1 VARSELLRRLFISY
15 AQGDDTGFHTAA
27 RTLIAEER
35 RQNHRL
41 VAVDLEHAL
50 LSCRKPGA
58 ATPLTLRPI
67 PKGRD
72 ERPLVRVVKPERE
85 LVELVLG
92 PATRAAIED
101 VIQENLSRSVL
112 AGHGLRPR
120 RRLLFIGPPGTGKSM
135 AAHAIAAELS
145 LPVAIA
151 SLAAL
156 TSSFFGDTARNIES
170 VVRFAEQT
178 PCVLLFDEFDV
189 LGQERGQKDDHG
201 EMRRVV
207 ATVLQLLEEVHG
219 ESVIIATS
227 NRPQSVDAAIWRRFD
242 ELVAFDPLGVDQIAD
257 LITLKLRA
265 LPMTISASAWARTLR
280 GFSPAEIELVC
291 FDAMRRAVLS
301 GHATVDDAVMAVAS
315 DRLRTRKAVA
325 TGVPSRDLQSR
336 EKT

>member
-1 VARSELLRRLFISY
+1 MARSELLRRLFLSY
-15 AQGDDTGFHTAA
+15 AHGDDASFHVAA
-27 RTLIAEER
+27 RALIAEER
-35 RQNHRL
+35 RQNHRVL
-41 VAVDLEHAL
+41 AAELEHAL
-50 LSCRKPGA
+50 LSDRKPGA
-58 ATPLTLRPI
+58 ATPLPLRPI

-85 LVELVLG
+85 LAELVLG
-92 PATRAAIED
+92 PATRTAIEE
-101 VIQENLSRSVL
+101 VIRENLGRSTL
-112 AGHGLRPR
+112 AGHSLRPR
-120 RRLLFIGPPGTGKSM
+120 QRLLFVGLPGTGKST

-156 TSSFFGDTARNIES
+156 TSSFLGDTARNIES

-189 LGQERGQKDDHG
+189 LGQERGQTGDHG
-201 EMRRVV
+201 EMRRVA

-219 ESVIIATS
+219 ESVIVATS

-242 ELVAFDPLGVDQIAD
+242 ELVTFEQLELPQIAE

-265 LPMTISASAWARTLR
+265 LPMTISAAKWAKALR

-291 FDAMRRAVLS
+291 FDAMRRAALS
-301 GHATVDDAVMAVAS
+301 AGVTVDDAVMEVAAGRMRIRRTVAS
-315 DRLRTRKAVA
+315 GA
-325 TGVPSRDLQSR
+325 TSPNRPLSP
-336 EKT
+336 ET

>member
-1 VARSELLRRLFISY
+1 MTRSELLRRLFASY
-15 AQGDDTGFHTAA
+15 AQGDDTKFHVTARA
-27 RTLIAEER
+27 LIAEER
-35 RQNHRL
+35 RQNHRVL
-41 VAVDLEHAL
+41 AADLEHAL
-50 LSCRKPGA
+50 LSERRPGA
-58 ATPLTLRPI
+58 ATPLTLHPI
-67 PKGRD
+67 PRGRD
-72 ERPLVRVVKPERE
+72 DRPLVRLVKPERE

-92 PATRAAIED
+92 PATRTAIED
-101 VIQENLSRSVL
+101 VVQENLNRSML
-112 AGHGLRPR
+112 ASHGLRPR
-120 RRLLFIGPPGTGKSM
+120 RRLLFVGPPGTGKS
-135 AAHAIAAELS
+135 ATAHAIAAELS

-156 TSSFFGDTARNIES
+156 TSSFLGDTARNIES

-189 LGQERGQKDDHG
+189 LGQERGQDGDHG

-219 ESVIIATS
+219 ESVIVATS

-242 ELVAFDPLGVDQIAD
+242 ELVAFEQPEVDQIAE
-257 LITLKLRA
+257 LITSKLRA
-265 LPMTISASAWARTLR
+265 LPTVISTSAWAGRLR

-301 GHATVDDAVMAVAS
+301 GRATVDDAVMAAAT
-315 DRLRTRKAVA
+315 DRLRIRREVA
-325 TGVPSRDLQSR
+325 MGVTSPDLQSR